1 MSWLQPSMRHEGFPG
16 SGPRAVRRRSTDP
29 TSNIWRL
36 EQLDRR
42 PLQGGTMAQQS
53 GPMFSRELDEVRV
66 VVLL

>member
-16 SGPRAVRRRSTDP
+16 SGPRAVWRRTTDP
-29 TSNIWRL
+29 IRIAGT
-36 EQLDRR
+36 
-42 PLQGGTMAQQS
+42 LQGGTMAQQS